1 MGLLYRE
8 DGLNIKFRIAIY
20 MLIIP
25 ILIFYVLAAVGCV
38 SNSAG
43 IPNIFI
49 FTFRDPQLRSSEAS
63 KQPVFELR
71 VGYFGLCAGA
81 FPDLACITSLGS
93 DTEQMLKRFSLN
105 FNADRLSTLSSP
117 RGKYLLK
124 IALDNQSNTM
134 PFVLLAGGILFL
146 FGLISVLLLQF
157 EEKRVQRKPNAARK
171 MTVLKRLMLCFVWT
185 STACAFA
192 ASFSTTQL
200 ARIIQRTNTSS
211 ISVFLQSIIIEP
223 GAGLH
228 ALQWLAAS
236 CCFLFS
242 TGISSIFM
250 ATGDHQRLAS
260 KGTLDSNHI
269 ADF

>member
-1 MGLLYRE
+1 MSCG
-8 DGLNIKFRIAIY
+8 AIRSPCILRKP
-20 MLIIP
+20 LIT
-25 ILIFYVLAAVGCV
+25 
-38 SNSAG
+38 N
-43 IPNIFI
+43 
-49 FTFRDPQLRSSEAS
+49 
-63 KQPVFELR
+63 
-71 VGYFGLCAGA
+71 
-81 FPDLACITSLGS
+81 
-93 DTEQMLKRFSLN
+93 FST
-105 FNADRLSTLSSP
+105 ARLSTLSSP
-117 RGKYLLK
+117 GGKYLLK

-134 PFVLLAGGILFL
+134 PFVILAGGILFL
-146 FGLISVLLLQF
+146 LGLLPVLLLQF

-200 ARIIQRTNTSS
+200 ARVIQRTNISS
-211 ISVFLQSIIIEP
+211 IGVVMQSIIVES
-223 GAGLH
+223 GAGH
-228 ALQWLAAS
+228 QALQWLAAS